1 MKKTLMEELLI
12 YGKIIGKYKLDLE
25 HINDINKK
33 YEKAKDHLS
42 SYGPRLAGRLDSEL
56 NMMTVIQS
64 TTAFKKLSSFIDDY
78 INTCKKYKLLQNLS
92 YNLEIIGC
100 WMNDMKA
107 GEYNPAHTHHDNTGY
122 STVLF
127 LSIPEFIDDTKDS
140 HKFKDGQ
147 LNFINVNGSSSTSY
161 VPEVGDFYVFEASH
175 MHLVYPFKT
184 KNPNDIRRSM
194 SFNFLLTK
202 NEIKTN

>member
-1 MKKTLMEELLI
+1 MIKKI
-12 YGKIIGKYKLDLE
+12 YIDERFVAKFTVP
-25 HINDINKK
+25 KK
-33 YEKAKDHLS
+33 YIKDLNLRYENAKTHLN
-42 SYGPRLAGRLDSEL
+42 SYGARLAGRLDSEL

-78 INTCKKYKLLQNLS
+78 INTCKKYKLLQDLS